1 MFSDRGLGPY
11 GDFTS
16 PERSIPKDTS
26 DKDTRVRHKVW
37 QVCDTIGT
45 HWSYVPDEVYK
56 DKNVLLHNVIDTVTK
71 GGTIVLDAGPMPHG
85 FFAQECVDTLEYIGR
100 WLKVNGDAIYSTRLH
115 TPYHEGETD
124 YFTQSKDAQT
134 VYIIHIGWPS
144 PQFEVTTLE
153 PKADSQIFMLGIKEP
168 CPWHMEE
175 GKLIIEIPPEFNN
188 KIPCEYAYSFKVEMA

>member
-1 MFSDRGLGPY
+1 M
-11 GDFTS
+11 
-16 PERSIPKDTS
+16 
-26 DKDTRVRHKVW
+26 
-37 QVCDTIGT
+37 
-45 HWSYVPDEVYK
+45 
-56 DKNVLLHNVIDTVTK
+56 IDTVTK

-85 FFAQECVDTLEYIGR
+85 FAQECVDTLEYIGR

-115 TPYHEGETD
+115 TPYHEG
-124 YFTQSKDAQT
+124 KL
-134 VYIIHIGWPS
+134 IILQIEGCANSLYYSYWLAF